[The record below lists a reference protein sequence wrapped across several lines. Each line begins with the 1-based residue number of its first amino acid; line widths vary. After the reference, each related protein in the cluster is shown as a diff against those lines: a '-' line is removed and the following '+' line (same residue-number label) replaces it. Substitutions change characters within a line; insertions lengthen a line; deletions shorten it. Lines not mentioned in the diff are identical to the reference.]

1 MSNLFLLTTE
11 AVLDLVDPD
20 VPGGGEAEEGEE
32 REQFHDEQCGGAGS
46 AGVK

>member
-1 MSNLFLLTTE
+1 MSNSFLLTTE

-20 VPGGGEAEEGEE
+20 VPSGGEAEKGEE
-32 REQFHDEQCGGAGS
+32 REQFHDEQCGTAGS